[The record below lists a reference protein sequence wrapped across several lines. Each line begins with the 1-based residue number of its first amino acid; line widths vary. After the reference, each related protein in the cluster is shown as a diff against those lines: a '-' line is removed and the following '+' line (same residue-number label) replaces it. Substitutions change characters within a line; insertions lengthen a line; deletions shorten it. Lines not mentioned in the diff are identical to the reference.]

1 MKTRTRSLVAGLAF
15 AVLFVSLAAG
25 QATPARN
32 AVVIRDTVKILG
44 PNGADDHDAPPVL
57 QVLGGQGGTG
67 VNTDLSGNGS
77 AIAFTAGKGGG
88 SSVFGGNGGGIVLR
102 AGDGGDGSQGA
113 GEGGSIRLVA
123 GRTGISDEDDNGGGS
138 IILRAGEGA
147 CFGIG
152 PSCPP
157 GNIILELPMTSSG
170 RARVG
175 VGTDSPSNT
184 LEVVAGGTTLADA
197 WTTRSSRRFKTNI
210 QPLLGAL
217 EKVEQLQGV
226 TYRRK
231 DDGQREIGVVA
242 EDVDNV
248 VPEVVSRDP
257 RTNEVQGV
265 DYARLVAL
273 LIEAVKSQQVEIREL
288 KTQIEQF
295 MASSTKQ

>member
-1 MKTRTRSLVAGLAF
+1 M
-15 AVLFVSLAAG
+15 AAG
-25 QATPARN
+25 QAKPARN
-32 AVVIRDTVKILG
+32 TVVIRDTVKVLG

-77 AIAFTAGKGGG
+77 AIVFTAGKGGG
-88 SSVFGGNGGGIVLR
+88 SSVCGGNGGGIVLR
-102 AGDGGDGSQGA
+102 AGNGGDGSQSA

-123 GRTGISDEDDNGGGS
+123 GRAGSSSEDDSGGGS
-138 IILRAGEGA
+138 IILRAGEGT
-147 CFGIG
+147 CSGIG
-152 PSCPP
+152 PFCPP

-170 RARVG
+170 RASVG

-197 WTTRSSRRFKTNI
+197 WTARSSRRFKTNI

-217 EKVEQLQGV
+217 QKVEQLQGV
-226 TYRRK
+226 TDRRK
-231 DDGQREIGVVA
+231 DDGREIGVVA
-242 EDVDNV
+242 EDVDKV

-257 RTNEVQGV
+257 KTKEVQGV
-265 DYARLVAL
+265 DYARLAAL

-288 KTQIEQF
+288 KTQIEQLR
-295 MASSTKQ
+295 ANSTQQ